1 MLRSFTAAFVLATSI
16 LTISAHAQTKPILVA
31 PATRGLD
38 SFLFVGNSFF
48 YFNNGL
54 PAYVSKLAAAAPEP
68 DKPKFNF
75 TMVTIGGSGLDWHD
89 MESYFRPH
97 AIGSYSIDADDGVLF
112 NTRKKYFDAVVMQDC
127 GLCPI
132 HPKLKPIFFE
142 SARKDAK
149 IARKHGAEPILFMT
163 WAFQNKPEMTAQLA
177 DAYTKAGNENNELVI
192 PAGLAFARVV
202 RERPNISL
210 YQPDKRHPTLLGSY
224 LAAATVYA
232 AIYQRSPEDSSYTAD
247 IDPELARYLRKAA
260 WRTAQEYYGVSKQHT
275 EIQ

>member
-1 MLRSFTAAFVLATSI
+1 MLRSLTAVLALAASLWTV
-16 LTISAHAQTKPILVA
+16 SAHAQIKPTLVA
-31 PATRGLD
+31 PATRGLE
-38 SFLFVGNSFF
+38 SFMFVGNSFF

-68 DKPKFNF
+68 GRPKFNF
-75 TMVTIGGSGLDWHD
+75 TLIAIGGSGLDWHD

-97 AIGSYSIDADDGVLF
+97 AIGSYSINADDGVVF
-112 NTRKKYFDAVVMQDC
+112 NDRKQYFDAVVMMDC

-132 HPKLKPIFFE
+132 HPKLKPIFSA

-149 IARKHGAEPILFMT
+149 IARRHGTEPILFMT

-177 DAYTKAGNENNELVI
+177 DAYTRAGNENHELVI

-202 RERPNISL
+202 AERPDISL
-210 YQPDKRHPTLLGSY
+210 YQPDKRHPTLFGSY

-232 AIYQRSPEDSSYTAD
+232 ALYQRSPEDSSYTAG

-260 WRTAQEYYGVSKQHT
+260 WRTAQQFYGASKQPA

>member
-1 MLRSFTAAFVLATSI
+1 MFHSITVTCLLTASF
-16 LTISAHAQTKPILVA
+16 LTVSAHAQTKPLLVT
-31 PATRGLD
+31 PATKGLER
-38 SFLFVGNSFF
+38 FMFVGNSIF
-48 YFNNGL
+48 YYNNGL
-54 PAYVSKLAAAAPEP
+54 PAYVGKLAAAAPEP
-68 DKPKFNF
+68 DRPKFSF

-97 AIGSYSIDADDGVLF
+97 AIGSCLIDADNGVIF
-112 NTRKKYFDAVVMQDC
+112 NDRKKYFDSVVMQDC

-132 HPKLKPIFFE
+132 QTKLKSIFFE
-142 SARKDAK
+142 TVRKNAK

-163 WAFQNKPEMTAQLA
+163 WAFQNRPEMTAQLS
-177 DAYTKAGNENNELVI
+177 DAYTKAGNDNSELVI

-202 RERPNISL
+202 RERPDISL

-232 AIYQRSPEDSSYTAD
+232 AIYHRLPEQNSYTAD

-260 WRTAQEYYGVSKQHT
+260 WRTAQEYYGASKQDA
-275 EIQ
+275 EIR

>member
-1 MLRSFTAAFVLATSI
+1 LAASF
-16 LTISAHAQTKPILVA
+16 LTVSAHAQTKPILMA
-31 PATRGLD
+31 PATKGLA

-68 DKPKFNF
+68 DRPKFSF

-97 AIGSYSIDADDGVLF
+97 AIGSYSIDADNGVVF
-112 NTRKKYFDAVVMQDC
+112 NDRKKYFDAVVMQDC

-132 HPKLKPIFFE
+132 HPQLKPIFFE
-142 SARKDAK
+142 TVKKNAT

-177 DAYTKAGNENNELVI
+177 DAYTRAGNENNELVI

-202 RERPNISL
+202 RERPDISL
-210 YQPDKRHPTLLGSY
+210 YRPDKRHPTLLGSY
-224 LAAATVYA
+224 LAAATAYA

-247 IDPELARYLRKAA
+247 IEPELARYLRKAA
-260 WRTAQEYYGVSKQHT
+260 WMTAQEYYGAGAQHT
-275 EIQ
+275 EIQSR